1 MKTILTV
8 IILLLSGALCNA
20 QDYREGEIVIYFKA
34 NNTNCRFKA
43 DAPIWDKLVDVEID
57 SVVGYSSDEGDDKSN
72 LILSQERALA
82 VGLELSLYGTSIPI
96 IGKGSTNQFGDEPAS
111 NRRVVIHCRRY
122 EKRKQ
127 Q

>member
-1 MKTILTV
+1 MKTYLML
-8 IILLLSGALCNA
+8 IILFLSGALYA

-43 DAPIWDKLVDVEID
+43 DAPIWDNLVDVEID
-57 SVVGYSSDEGDDKSN
+57 SVVGYSSNEGDIQNN
-72 LILSQERALA
+72 LRLSQERALS

-96 IGKGSTNQFGDEPAS
+96 IGKGSTNQFGDEPAP
-111 NRRVVIHCRRY
+111 NRRVIIYCKRY